1 MNRVY
6 RTVWNETTGTW
17 AAAQENAAGRGK
29 GSSKKSLAAVIGV
42 VGAGL
47 GLAASGAQ
55 AAVTNGYGSLELCP
69 GLATGG
75 IGSSFGYATNVN
87 NLDCTISGSNPLSFS
102 LNNTGDT
109 NGSYGFSASTARVT
123 GYQTGLLELKGA
135 AGISMLNTVSMNS
148 NKITDLAAGAVNASS
163 ADAVNGSQLYNLA
176 NSTANAIGGGSTVN
190 NDGSISNP
198 TYVVGGSTVT
208 NVAGAI
214 TNIDARVNNIS
225 NGGGI
230 KYFHANST
238 LADSSAAGVNSVA
251 VGPAATAA
259 YASDVAI
266 GNNAKTAVGAT
277 NSPGAI
283 AIGGSATAY
292 GAYSNSIGANVAIG
306 YGSVAGKSDASTS
319 QGLALGTWAT
329 ASNWATDAIGTG
341 STASGNYA
349 SAIGSQS
356 SATGDQSTAL
366 GAFTRATGTNSSA
379 LGEGASATTTNSVAL
394 GYHSVANS
402 ATLATSG
409 YNPGSGTLSAAAAAG
424 EVSIGT
430 AGGERRITNVA
441 AGLNGTDAV
450 NVSQLQSEDAKVNAE
465 GAATAAALGGGSTF
479 NTTTGAISAPSYVLN
494 GGNTTVSNVGAA
506 ITNLDGRVTQN
517 TTDISNITT
526 QINNGMIGLVQQDQS
541 TRTITVAKGTDGTLV
556 DFTGT
561 AGIRRLTGVANG
573 NVNVSSVDAVNGS
586 QLYNLANSAAN
597 AIGGGS
603 TVNSDGSISNPTY
616 VVGGS
621 TVTNVAGA
629 ITNIDARMN
638 NIITG
643 GGIKYFH
650 ANSTLSDSTASG
662 VDSVAIG
669 GAATAIARNSVALGS
684 GSTTTANLSA
694 AGYNPGSTALSGTAS
709 AANGEVSVG
718 SAGKE
723 RRVTNVAAG
732 SAATDA
738 VNVSQLRSE
747 DAKVNAE
754 GAATAAALGGGST
767 FDPTTGTI
775 SAPTYVLNDGNT
787 TVTNVGGAITNLDG
801 RVTQNTTDISN
812 IQTQIDDG
820 SIGLVQQDQS
830 TRTITVA
837 KGTDGTVVDFTGT
850 AGARRLTGLL
860 NGNMNASST
869 DAVNGAQLYNVS
881 QSTAA
886 ALGGGSTFDPTT
898 GTISTPTYVLNDGN
912 TTVTNVGG
920 AITNLDGRVTQN
932 TTDISNI
939 QTQINNGSI
948 GLVQQDQS
956 TRTITVAKGTD
967 GTVVDFT
974 GTAGARRLTGLLNGN
989 MNASSTDAVNGAQL
1003 YNVSQS
1009 TAAALGGG
1017 STFDPTTGTIS
1028 APTYVLNDGNTT
1040 VSNVGAAITNLDGRV
1055 TNIDNAVTNIV
1066 NGGGIKYFH
1075 ANSTLADSSATGRDA
1090 VAIGGAATA
1099 GAASAVAVGGQ
1110 STATGS
1116 NSVAVGGQSTAAG
1129 SNSTAL
1135 GNASTATATDSVAL
1149 GSGSIAS
1156 RDNTVSVGSAGNE
1169 RQITNV
1175 AAGTAGTDVVN
1186 VNQLNAAIQNVTNL
1200 ANNAVDPM
1208 FTADGDRDTEAAAA
1222 SGTHATA
1229 MGPTAIASGS
1239 QSIATGFNAK
1249 AAGDGSVATGAN
1261 AAASGPTATA
1271 IGTNATASGSN
1282 AVALGA
1288 GSVAD
1293 QDNTVSV
1300 GSASQQRRITNV
1312 AAGTAPGDAVNF
1324 GQVNDMLSQM
1334 GNQAVQAANAYT
1346 DQQFSKMNNKMNS
1359 LGAAAMAA
1367 TSLIPNARAE
1377 GNFQMSAAAG
1387 TYGGAAAIAV
1397 GANYWVSDR
1406 VLLNAHVTRATGNGA
1421 STGASI
1427 GATIGF

>member
-1 MNRVY
+1 MNRDY

-17 AAAQENAAGRGK
+17 AAAQENAAARGK

-47 GLAASGAQ
+47 GLAASGAH
-55 AAVTNGYGSLELCP
+55 AAVTPGYGSLELCP
-69 GLATGG
+69 GLASGG
-75 IGSSFGYATNVN
+75 TGSSFGYATNVN
-87 NLDCTISGSNPLSFS
+87 NLDCTIAGSNPLSFS

-148 NKITDLAAGAVNASS
+148 NKITDLADGAVDASS
-163 ADAVNGSQLYNLA
+163 HDAVNGSQLYKLANSTANAIGGGSTFDPTTGTISTPTFVLNDGNTTVTNVGSAITNLDGRVTQDTTDISNLTTQINNGMIGLVQQDQSTRTITVAKGTDGTVVDFTGTAGSRKLTGVANGNVNASSVDAVNGAQLYNLA
-176 NSTANAIGGGSTVN
+176 NSTANAIGGGSTVTS
-190 NDGSISNP
+190 DGSISNP

-214 TNIDARVNNIS
+214 TNIDARVNNIM

-230 KYFHANST
+230 KYFHASST
-238 LADSSAAGVNSVA
+238 LADA
-251 VGPAATAA
+251 
-259 YASDVAI
+259 
-266 GNNAKTAVGAT
+266 
-277 NSPGAI
+277 
-283 AIGGSATAY
+283 
-292 GAYSNSIGANVAIG
+292 
-306 YGSVAGKSDASTS
+306 
-319 QGLALGTWAT
+319 
-329 ASNWATDAIGTG
+329 
-341 STASGNYA
+341 
-349 SAIGSQS
+349 
-356 SATGDQSTAL
+356 
-366 GAFTRATGTNSSA
+366 
-379 LGEGASATTTNSVAL
+379 
-394 GYHSVANS
+394 
-402 ATLATSG
+402 
-409 YNPGSGTLSAAAAAG
+409 
-424 EVSIGT
+424 
-430 AGGERRITNVA
+430 
-441 AGLNGTDAV
+441 
-450 NVSQLQSEDAKVNAE
+450 
-465 GAATAAALGGGSTF
+465 
-479 NTTTGAISAPSYVLN
+479 
-494 GGNTTVSNVGAA
+494 
-506 ITNLDGRVTQN
+506 
-517 TTDISNITT
+517 
-526 QINNGMIGLVQQDQS
+526 
-541 TRTITVAKGTDGTLV
+541 
-556 DFTGT
+556 
-561 AGIRRLTGVANG
+561 
-573 NVNVSSVDAVNGS
+573 
-586 QLYNLANSAAN
+586 
-597 AIGGGS
+597 
-603 TVNSDGSISNPTY
+603 
-616 VVGGS
+616 
-621 TVTNVAGA
+621 
-629 ITNIDARMN
+629 
-638 NIITG
+638 
-643 GGIKYFH
+643 
-650 ANSTLSDSTASG
+650 TASG

-669 GAATAIARNSVALGS
+669 GAATATAQNSVALGS
-684 GSTTTANLSA
+684 GSTTTADLSA
-694 AGYNPGSTALSGTAS
+694 AGYNPGNTALSGTAS

-718 SAGKE
+718 SSGNE

-738 VNVSQLRSE
+738 VNVSQLQSE
-747 DAKVNAE
+747 DAKVNTE
-754 GAATAAALGGGST
+754 GAATATALGGGST
-767 FDPTTGTI
+767 FDTTTGTI

-812 IQTQIDDG
+812 IQTQIDNG

-850 AGARRLTGLL
+850 AGARKLTGLL
-860 NGNMNASST
+860 NGDMNASSTDAVNGAQLYNVSSSTATALGGGSTFDTTTGTISAPTYVLNDGNTTVTNVGSAITNLDGRVTQNTTDISNIQTQIDNGSIGLVQQDQSTRTITVAKGTDGTVVDFTGTAGARKLTGLLNGDMNASST

-881 QSTAA
+881 QSTAN
-886 ALGGGSTFDPTT
+886 ALGGGSTFDPAT
-898 GTISTPTYVLNDGN
+898 GTISAPTYVLNGGN

-974 GTAGARRLTGLLNGN
+974 GTAGARKLTGLLNGD

-1009 TAAALGGG
+1009 AANALGGG
-1017 STFDPTTGTIS
+1017 STFDPATGTIS
-1028 APTYVLNDGNTT
+1028 APTYVLNGGNTT
-1040 VSNVGAAITNLDGRV
+1040 VTNVGAAITNLDGRV

-1075 ANSTLADSSATGRDA
+1075 TKSTLADSSATGTDA

-1099 GAASAVAVGGQ
+1099 AAASAVAVG
-1110 STATGS
+1110 S
-1116 NSVAVGGQSTAAG
+1116 QSTAAG
-1129 SNSTAL
+1129 SNAVAV
-1135 GNASTATATDSVAL
+1135 GNASTATATNSVAL
-1149 GSGSIAS
+1149 GSGSIAD

-1229 MGPTAIASGS
+1229 MGPTANASGN

-1249 AAGDGSVATGAN
+1249 ASGDGSVATGAN
-1261 AAASGPTATA
+1261 SAASGPTATA

-1312 AAGTAPGDAVNF
+1312 AAGTGPGDAVNF